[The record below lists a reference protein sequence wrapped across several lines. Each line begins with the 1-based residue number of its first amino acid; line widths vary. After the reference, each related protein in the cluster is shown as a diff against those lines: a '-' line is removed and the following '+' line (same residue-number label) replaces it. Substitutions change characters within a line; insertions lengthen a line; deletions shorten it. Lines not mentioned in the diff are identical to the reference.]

1 LLIAPSQRDIK
12 KREYE
17 NYKKYIFFVSR
28 GGAQPKH
35 SMYDSETTLKG
46 QKGYLEVFGKE
57 VCIATQEIR
66 H

>member
-1 LLIAPSQRDIK
+1 
-12 KREYE
+12 
-17 NYKKYIFFVSR
+17 
-28 GGAQPKH
+28 
-35 SMYDSETTLKG
+35 MYDSETTLKG